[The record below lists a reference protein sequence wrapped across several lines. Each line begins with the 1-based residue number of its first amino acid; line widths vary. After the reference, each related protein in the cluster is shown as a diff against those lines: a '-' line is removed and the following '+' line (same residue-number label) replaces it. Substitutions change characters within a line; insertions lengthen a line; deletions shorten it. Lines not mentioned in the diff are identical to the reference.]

1 MVLRCI
7 ERSYDFKDFLRWLN
21 FLSLIGTL
29 YFVVTRTVLKSLPYF
44 SSESI
49 HPYADLFTLLTF
61 AFTVAALHIQAMNA
75 FYRESAD
82 GQVMEESAPSDRTAR
97 RRARWIVRTV
107 IMLTLFVASI
117 HGFTHVA
124 YPHIPV
130 ERGGGRYS
138 SWTVVQA
145 CIRPFPDKFG
155 ISLRTRSGYS
165 TQLDGFCLN
174 GVSINDVVVVEED
187 PDTLYVASVYDQGI
201 QNPASTAK
209 SAPSCGV
216 QNWHEGI
223 NSPRILS
230 LSKSA
235 VIGVRDIDTVEQFCK
250 SLGHST
256 AAPAMPQMGK

>member
-1 MVLRCI
+1 LTALTHNRI
-7 ERSYDFKDFLRWLN
+7 LN
-21 FLSLIGTL
+21 AT
-29 YFVVTRTVLKSLPYF
+29 
-44 SSESI
+44 
-49 HPYADLFTLLTF
+49 
-61 AFTVAALHIQAMNA
+61 N
-75 FYRESAD
+75 
-82 GQVMEESAPSDRTAR
+82 R
-97 RRARWIVRTV
+97 RR
-107 IMLTLFVASI
+107 I
-117 HGFTHVA
+117 HAFSFQEKG
-124 YPHIPV
+124 
-130 ERGGGRYS
+130 
-138 SWTVVQA
+138 
-145 CIRPFPDKFG
+145 
-155 ISLRTRSGYS
+155 